1 MIKDGSRVSDATPNG
16 NPGGPTAWAHFR
28 TRYPAVAWVAPF
40 AVFMLLLALSP
51 LVPLPQP
58 AESVVRV
65 SILVAVLAA
74 CSTDVIRTLRIKHA
88 AASMLLGLAVCALW
102 VAPDLLFAGWR
113 QHWLFQNALTGSIT
127 NSIAPDDL
135 ADARVI
141 TLRVVRAAL
150 LVSVIEELFW
160 RGWLP
165 RWIANPDWQRV
176 PLGRYTS
183 MAFIVSAVL
192 FAVEH
197 GPYWDVGLLC
207 GLIYNWWF
215 ARTRS
220 LGDLVLVHAVT
231 NGALSAYVLVTG
243 RYEYWM

>member
-1 MIKDGSRVSDATPNG
+1 VTDAPPDHRPPASG
-16 NPGGPTAWAHFR
+16 AWARLRGH
-28 TRYPAVAWVAPF
+28 YPSLAWVAPF
-40 AVFMLLLALSP
+40 GVFMALLALSP
-51 LVPLPQP
+51 LVALPQP

-65 SILVAVLAA
+65 IVLVAVLAA
-74 CSTDVIRTLRIKHA
+74 CSTDVIRTLRVAHA
-88 AASMLLGLAVCALW
+88 VRSVLLGLAVCALW

-113 QHWLFQNALTGSIT
+113 EHWLFQNVLTGSIT
-127 NSIAPDDL
+127 NSIAPADL
-135 ADARVI
+135 ADARVV
-141 TLRVVRAAL
+141 TLRVLRAAL
-150 LVSVIEELFW
+150 LVPVIEELFW

-165 RWIANPDWQRV
+165 RFVANPDWQRV
-176 PLGRYTS
+176 PLGRYTPT
-183 MAFIVSAVL
+183 AFVVTAVL

-220 LGDLVLVHAVT
+220 LGDLMLVHAVT
-231 NGALSAYVLVTG
+231 NGALAGYVLVTG